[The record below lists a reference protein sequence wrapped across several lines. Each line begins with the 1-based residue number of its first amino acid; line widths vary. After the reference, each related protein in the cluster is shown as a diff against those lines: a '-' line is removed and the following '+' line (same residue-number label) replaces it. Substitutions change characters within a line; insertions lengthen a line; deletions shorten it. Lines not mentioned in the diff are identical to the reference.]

1 MIALGLFTRVAAF
14 ICSGEMAAVYF
25 MVDAPKSFW
34 PALNQVDAAIL
45 FTFVFLYLAFAGP
58 GAWSLDAIFR
68 RSAAAAPQPDAEL
81 SEYSADDEITVFLVQ
96 RASRIPSLVGSNPR
110 STRTMRKRHP
120 LRP

>member
-1 MIALGLFTRVAAF
+1 LIALGLFTRVAAF